1 MSYVLNPKN
10 GRVFKDGPNFSKM
23 RGLVRISDDD
33 AAKIIGKQVSPS
45 AVVGASVDAEAQAS
59 IKETVKKAA
68 EKAKAKAPAKEVEKP
83 APTVSISVSGDVA
96 KDLQATAEAEAA
108 AEAAAAE
115 ASGDAFGGL
124 TKDTVTV
131 ADVVAVADEKLAA
144 FSNAV
149 LKLTQA
155 PGKSAVEIREQVMK
169 IVAKQEEK
177 RAKAK

>member
-33 AAKIIGKQVSPS
+33 AAKIISKQVSPS
-45 AVVGASVDAEAQAS
+45 AVIGASVDADAQAS

-68 EKAKAKAPAKEVEKP
+68 EKARTKLSATTAEKSD
-83 APTVSISVSGDVA
+83 PTVSISVSGDVA
-96 KDLQATAEAEAA
+96 NDLQAAAEAEAA
-108 AEAAAAE
+108 AEEAAAE
-115 ASGDAFGGL
+115 ASGEAFGGL
-124 TKDTVTV
+124 TKDTVTL
-131 ADVVAVADEKLAA
+131 ADVVAVPDDKLAA

-155 PGKSAVEIREQVMK
+155 NGKSAVEIREQVMK

>member
-10 GRVFKDGPNFSKM
+10 GRVFKDGHNFSKM

-33 AAKIIGKQVSPS
+33 AAKIIGKQVSAS
-45 AVVGASVDAEAQAS
+45 AVVGASVDAEAQAA

-68 EKAKAKAPAKEVEKP
+68 EKAKAKTPSVEPEKP
-83 APTVSISVSGDVA
+83 KPTVSISVSGDVA
-96 KDLQATAEAEAA
+96 KDLQAKAEAEAA

-124 TKDTVTV
+124 TKDTVTI
-131 ADVVAVADEKLAA
+131 ADVVAVPDEKLAA

-155 PGKSAVEIREQVMK
+155 PGKAASEIREQVMK